1 MKLAPL
7 NGEKADYANFFNV
20 VNFVTFGL
28 NYELLTYKLIHTI
41 VDFCLYRP
49 GLTGWLTFWL
59 T

>member
-20 VNFVTFGL
+20 VSFVTFGL

-49 GLTGWLTFWL
+49 GLSQFLT
-59 T
+59 